1 MSPPT
6 SEFEFLW
13 EQAAFPIALV
23 DVEGLYRKVNP
34 AFLQLFGYSR
44 DHEVIGRAV
53 LDLTHPEDVEK
64 TTSHREGL
72 ISGDTDRVKVE
83 KRYVAKDGR
92 IIWAHTLVTP
102 VRDESRGVKYFMVQI
117 QDVSEIHS
125 AHTSMVQ
132 AARMV
137 ALGEMAAGLA
147 HEINNPLTIIKG
159 YADLIA
165 HQIKKGSSDFS
176 EIERHSAQIRATT
189 DRVTRIIQALRRF
202 SRDHVDFPL
211 EPLLIRDVVDD
222 ALSICGERFKNNG
235 VRVEISGD
243 LPDPVF
249 CNGVALSQ
257 VLLNLFNNSLHAVK
271 ELPDRWVRVILE
283 GGPGS
288 IRLSVIDSGSGI
300 QEPVRSKIFVP
311 FFTTKPPGEGT
322 GLGLSVSKG
331 IVESFGGT
339 IRLADGPHTRFDLDL
354 PLQAAGI

>member
-13 EQAAFPIALV
+13 EQAAFPIGLV
-23 DVEGLYRKVNP
+23 DIEGLYRKVNP
-34 AFLQLFGYSR
+34 AFLAVFGYGQEE
-44 DHEVIGRAV
+44 EVLGRAV
-53 LDLTHPEDVEK
+53 LDLTHPEDIEI
-64 TTSHREGL
+64 TTKHRQGL
-72 ISGDTDRVKVE
+72 LSGDTDRVKIE
-83 KRYVAKDGR
+83 MRYVAKDGR

-102 VRDESRGVKYFMVQI
+102 VRDESGNIKYFMTQI
-117 QDVSEIHS
+117 QDVSGIHAVHS
-125 AHTSMVQ
+125 SMVQ
-132 AARMV
+132 NAKMI

-165 HQIKKGSSDFS
+165 HQIKKGSSDLS
-176 EIERHSAQIRATT
+176 EIERHSAQIRSTT
-189 DRVTRIIQALRRF
+189 DRVNRIIQALRRF
-202 SRDHVDFPL
+202 SRDHADFPL
-211 EPLLIRDVVDD
+211 EPHLIRDVIDD

-243 LPDPVF
+243 LPDPVY

-271 ELPDRWVRVILE
+271 ELPDRWVRVILG
-283 GGPGS
+283 GGPGRV
-288 IRLSVIDSGSGI
+288 RLSVIDSGNGI
-300 QEPVRSKIFVP
+300 PEPVRSRVFVP

-339 IRLADGPHTRFDLDL
+339 IWLADGPHTRFDLEL
-354 PLQAAGI
+354 PLRAAGI